1 MLTLMRMVTLLRKL
15 FIKNYQDV
23 NDETVRAK
31 HGFLAAIFGIAS
43 NFILVALKL
52 TVAFLLAFNIANNN
66 PGVSILSV
74 LPMALLGDAINN
86 LSDMSSSLVTLI
98 GFKAASK
105 PADKEHPFGH
115 ERIEYIAG
123 LIVSTIVVVLAF
135 ELFRSSLEKVIT
147 GELVQYELI
156 TIIILAISVL
166 VKGIQS
172 YFNYQI
178 GKAISSRALR
188 ATALDSLTD
197 AFGTFFIM
205 ISGILSLTLKWNFLD
220 GYMGIL
226 ISLFVFYS
234 GIKMMKETA
243 DPLIGESNNKAIQ
256 KEIVDDVLSHPLILG
271 VHDVLCH
278 SYGPTKYFVSAH
290 AEIDEKMDIV
300 SAHELIDSIEEE
312 IRKKF
317 HCEITIHM
325 DPIAIGDPLTDSL
338 KEKTIKILASL
349 DPKMNIHDFRV
360 VKGEDNTN
368 IIFDIVTP
376 FDETLSEA
384 KILDTLNQSFN
395 DGTHHY
401 CFVIHFDHPF

>member
-1 MLTLMRMVTLLRKL
+1 MAMVTLLRKL

-23 NDETVRAK
+23 NNEAVRAK
-31 HGFLAAIFGIAS
+31 HGFLAAIFGIIS

-52 TVAFLLAFNIANNN
+52 TVAFLLAFNIAKNN
-66 PGVSILSV
+66 PGVSVLSV
-74 LPMALLGDAINN
+74 LPMALVGDAINN

-123 LIVSTIVVVLAF
+123 LIVSTIVVVLAV

-147 GELVQYELI
+147 GELVQYELV

-166 VKGIQS
+166 IKGIQS

-178 GKAISSRALR
+178 GKAISSRALS

-197 AFGTFFIM
+197 AIGTFFIM

-234 GIKMMKETA
+234 GIKMMKETSG
-243 DPLIGESNNKAIQ
+243 PLIGEGNNKVIQ

-278 SYGPTKYFVSAH
+278 SYGPTKYFISLH

-338 KEKTIKILASL
+338 KEKVVKILSSL
-349 DPKMNIHDFRV
+349 DPNINIHDFRL
-360 VKGEDNTN
+360 VKGEDNTH

-376 FDETLSEA
+376 FDDTVSET
-384 KILDTLNQSFN
+384 KILDTLNESFKEEK
-395 DGTHHY
+395 HHY
-401 CFVIHFDHPF
+401 YFVIHFDHPF